1 MPPKVSWLVPR
12 PKKKRYQELAVF
24 CEAVAQHSASK
35 LGYDK
40 VEIRAMPHETTMRDG
55 VLLRIQ
61 NHLTLNWLDL
71 VDKDQNK
78 YEMKKAGELFVD
90 KGNTRSLTSD
100 ELDENTRKLNKSADN
115 VNDNPHTW

>member
-1 MPPKVSWLVPR
+1 
-12 PKKKRYQELAVF
+12 
-24 CEAVAQHSASK
+24 
-35 LGYDK
+35 
-40 VEIRAMPHETTMRDG
+40 MPHETTMRDG

-115 VNDNPHTW
+115 VNDNPHTWTPKIRDKS

>member
-1 MPPKVSWLVPR
+1 
-12 PKKKRYQELAVF
+12 
-24 CEAVAQHSASK
+24 
-35 LGYDK
+35 
-40 VEIRAMPHETTMRDG
+40 MPHETTMRDG

-71 VDKDQNK
+71 VDSMFQIRNGMGYHADRQVEDQNK